1 MEFLAELAGP
11 LLDSFL
17 IGSFYALMGAGL
29 TMVFAVTKVPDFAHA
44 ELVTIGG
51 YAAAFASASLGWG
64 MIPTMIM
71 AMIIA
76 GLVSLGYDETV
87 FKPLWKK
94 GASSLELLVASV
106 GLGLFVRYVLMSVVE
121 PFGWLSARSSISP
134 RVLTYIGYGS
144 LTDLHVIV
152 IVTTILTV
160 AILHVMFTR
169 TKLGK
174 AMRAT
179 ASNPELA
186 RISGINIALVRR
198 ITWLIGGAL
207 AGMAGGFW
215 SMISPIDVEL
225 GWRFLLWM
233 FAAAIVGGFSFYGT
247 ILGGYIIGLA
257 EGIGIFLLNT
267 YFGVEVAYKPVIS
280 LAIMVLVLLF
290 APQGLRGMS
299 LEGIKR
305 RLGIGGGGLTAAPP
319 RTAAVSMRRTGV

>member
-11 LLDSFL
+11 LIDSFL

-51 YAAAFASASLGWG
+51 YAAAFASVSLGLG
-64 MIPTMIM
+64 MLPTLVF
-71 AMIIA
+71 AMLVA
-76 GLVSLGYDETV
+76 GIVSLGYDETV

-94 GASSLELLVASV
+94 GASSLYLLVASV

-121 PFGWLSARSSISP
+121 PFGWLSARANISP
-134 RVLTYIGYGS
+134 HVLTYIGYGS

-152 IVTTILTV
+152 IVTTVLSV
-160 AILHVMFTR
+160 AVLHLMFTR

-186 RISGINIALVRR
+186 RISGINITLVRR
-198 ITWLIGGAL
+198 ITWLIGGVL

-215 SMISPIDVEL
+215 SMMSPIDVEL

-257 EGIGIFLLNT
+257 EGIGIFLLNM

-280 LAIMVLVLLF
+280 LVIMVLVLLF
-290 APQGLRGMS
+290 APQGLRGIS
-299 LEGIKR
+299 LEGIKQ
-305 RLGIGGGGLTAAPP
+305 RLGLSSGFTAAPP
-319 RTAAVSMRRTGV
+319 RTAMTRFEAEV